1 MCEAIFGLGWPE
13 VVIILV
19 IIIFLFGAS
28 RIKGVSIAL
37 GESIAEFKSAT
48 QEKPKEDD
56 HIISATK
63 KMGINIEGKPQKQIL
78 DEMSEKTENA

>member
-48 QEKPKEDD
+48 QEKPKE
-56 HIISATK
+56 
-63 KMGINIEGKPQKQIL
+63 EVL
-78 DEMSEKTENA
+78 